1 MRKKLTVKDLQDLK
15 GKRQL
20 VLITVK
26 NVEEAMAAEKVG
38 IEMVGTGSPGKYRNP
53 DNHQN
58 FDELI
63 KIRDATPS
71 AFMHYGASDTLYS
84 NEYEA
89 CKIALKALEY
99 GFDMFYCHRSI
110 NIINTLYQEGI
121 PVLGHVGLI
130 PGRTT
135 WTGGYKAVGKTA
147 KDATEL
153 YNKCLKLE
161 DAGVVAIEMECVP
174 EKVAS
179 AISKKVSPTVLSLG
193 SGSGCD
199 AQYLFACDILQTT
212 ENYIPRHSKSYRNFH
227 KEYERLQIERENAFR
242 EFYDDV
248 RTGSFPEKKHIVEI
262 EDSELD
268 VFLNSLEKRKML

>member
-1 MRKKLTVKDLQDLK
+1 MKKRLTVKDLQDLK
-15 GKRQL
+15 GKKQL

-26 NVEEAMAAEKVG
+26 NAEEARAAEKIG
-38 IEMVGTGSPGKYRNP
+38 IEMIGTGSPGKYKNP

-63 KIRDATPS
+63 KIREAAPS
-71 AFMHYGASDTLYS
+71 AFMHYGASDTLYADS
-84 NEYEA
+84 YEA
-89 CKIALKALEY
+89 CKLALKVLEY

-110 NIINTLYQEGI
+110 DIIKSLYKEGI

-135 WTGGYKAVGKTA
+135 WTGGYRAVGKTA
-147 KDATEL
+147 KEAMKL
-153 YNKCLKLE
+153 YDKCLKLE

-174 EKVAS
+174 HKVAS
-179 AISKKVSPTVLSLG
+179 AISKRVKPTVLSLG

-199 AQYLFACDILQTT
+199 VQYLFACDILLTT
-212 ENYIPRHSKSYRNFH
+212 SGHVPKHSKSYRNFLQ
-227 KEYERLQIERENAFR
+227 EFERLQVEREKAFK

-248 RTGSFPEKKHIVEI
+248 HRGAFPEKKHIVDI
-262 EDSELD
+262 DRSELD
-268 VFLNSLEKRKML
+268 IFLNNLEKRGIL

>member
-1 MRKKLTVKDLQDLK
+1 MRKRLTVKDLKNLK
-15 GKRQL
+15 GKKQL

-26 NVEEAMAAEKVG
+26 NAEEAMAAEKVG
-38 IEMVGTGSPGKYRNP
+38 IEMIGTGSPGKYKNP

-63 KIRDATPS
+63 KIREAAPS

-84 NEYEA
+84 NSYEA
-89 CKIALKALEY
+89 CKLALKVLEY

-110 NIINTLYQEGI
+110 DIIKSLYKEGI

-147 KDATEL
+147 KEATIL
-153 YNKCLKLE
+153 YDKCLKLE

-174 EKVAS
+174 HKVAN
-179 AISKKVSPTVLSLG
+179 AISTRIKPTVLSLG
-193 SGSGCD
+193 SGAGCD
-199 AQYLFACDILQTT
+199 VQYLFACDILLTT
-212 ENYIPRHSKSYRNFH
+212 SGHVPKHSKSYRNFLI
-227 KEYERLQIERENAFR
+227 EFERLQVEREKAFE
-242 EFYDDV
+242 EFYNDV
-248 RTGSFPEKKHIVEI
+248 QNGSFPEKKHIVEI
-262 EDSELD
+262 EEPELEI
-268 VFLNSLEKRKML
+268 FLNSLEKRKML

>member
-1 MRKKLTVKDLQDLK
+1 MNKKLTVKDLQDLK
-15 GKRQL
+15 GKKQL

-26 NVEEAMAAEKVG
+26 NAEEAMAAEKVG
-38 IEMVGTGSPGKYRNP
+38 IEMIGTGSPGKYKNP

-63 KIRDATPS
+63 KIREAAPS

-84 NEYEA
+84 NSYEA
-89 CKIALKALEY
+89 CKLALKVLEF

-110 NIINTLYQEGI
+110 DIIKSLSKEGI

-147 KDATEL
+147 KEAAIL
-153 YNKCLKLE
+153 YDKCLELE

-174 EKVAS
+174 HKVAS
-179 AISKKVSPTVLSLG
+179 AISERIKPTVLSLG

-199 AQYLFACDILQTT
+199 VQYLFACDILLTT
-212 ENYIPRHSKSYRNFH
+212 SGHVPKHSKSYRNFLI
-227 KEYERLQIERENAFR
+227 EFERLQVEREKAFE
-242 EFYDDV
+242 EFYNDV
-248 RTGSFPEKKHIVEI
+248 QNGSFPEKKHIVEI
-262 EDSELD
+262 EEPELEI
-268 VFLNSLEKRKML
+268 FLNSLEKRKML

>member
-1 MRKKLTVKDLQDLK
+1 MNKRLTVKDLQDLK
-15 GKRQL
+15 GKKQL

-26 NVEEAMAAEKVG
+26 NAEEAMAAEKVG
-38 IEMVGTGSPGKYRNP
+38 IEMIGTGSPGKYKNP

-63 KIRDATPS
+63 KIREAAPS

-84 NEYEA
+84 NSYEA
-89 CKIALKALEY
+89 CKLALKVLEF

-110 NIINTLYQEGI
+110 DIIKSLSKEGI

-130 PGRTT
+130 PSRTT

-147 KDATEL
+147 KEAAIL
-153 YNKCLKLE
+153 YDKRLELE

-174 EKVAS
+174 HKVAS
-179 AISKKVSPTVLSLG
+179 AISERIKPTVLSLG

-199 AQYLFACDILQTT
+199 VQYLFACDILLTT
-212 ENYIPRHSKSYRNFH
+212 SGHVPKHSKSYRNFLI
-227 KEYERLQIERENAFR
+227 EFERLQVEREKAFK
-242 EFYDDV
+242 EFYNDV
-248 RTGSFPEKKHIVEI
+248 QNGSFPEKKHIIEI
-262 EDSELD
+262 EEPELEN
-268 VFLNSLEKRKML
+268 FLNSLEKRKML

>member
-1 MRKKLTVKDLQDLK
+1 MNKRLTVKDLQDLK
-15 GKRQL
+15 GKKQL

-26 NVEEAMAAEKVG
+26 NAEEAMAAEKVG
-38 IEMVGTGSPGKYRNP
+38 IEMIGTGSPGKYKNP

-63 KIRDATPS
+63 KIREAAPS

-84 NEYEA
+84 NSYEA
-89 CKIALKALEY
+89 CKLALKVLEY

-110 NIINTLYQEGI
+110 DIIKSLYKEGI

-147 KDATEL
+147 KEATIL
-153 YNKCLKLE
+153 YDKCLELE

-174 EKVAS
+174 HKVAS
-179 AISKKVSPTVLSLG
+179 AISKRIKPTVLSLG

-199 AQYLFACDILQTT
+199 VQYLFACDILLTT
-212 ENYIPRHSKSYRNFH
+212 SGHVPKHSKSYRNFLI
-227 KEYERLQIERENAFR
+227 EFDRLQVERENAFE
-242 EFYDDV
+242 EFYNDV
-248 RTGSFPEKKHIVEI
+248 QNGSFPEKKHIVEI
-262 EDSELD
+262 KEPELEK
-268 VFLNSLEKRKML
+268 FLNGLEKRKML